1 MLIFLSYLL
10 LLVTACSAVP
20 VEFVYTGATTS
31 FTVPAGSN
39 AVRFW
44 VWGAGGAGGYTCC
57 GYSSKGGAGGF
68 ARGVIPNTI
77 PGTVIAVEV
86 GQGGR
91 SSASHWAGERA
102 WPDGGMMQ
110 ASTDTSHRGGGGGG
124 SSRVYFP
131 GDTRNSPLAVGAGG
145 GGGGGNTA
153 SSTAGHGGAGGG
165 ANG

>member
-1 MLIFLSYLL
+1 MLNVFTVLLS
-10 LLVTACSAVP
+10 LVTACSAAP
-20 VEFVYTGATTS
+20 VEFLYTGTTAS

-57 GYSSKGGAGGF
+57 GYSAQGGAGGF

-77 PGTVIAVEV
+77 PGTVITVEV
-86 GQGGR
+86 GQQGR
-91 SSASHWAGERA
+91 PASSQWAGQRA

-110 ASTDTSHRGGGGGG
+110 ASTDTSHRGGGGGA

-131 GDTRNSPLAVGAGG
+131 ADGRNLPLAVGAGG